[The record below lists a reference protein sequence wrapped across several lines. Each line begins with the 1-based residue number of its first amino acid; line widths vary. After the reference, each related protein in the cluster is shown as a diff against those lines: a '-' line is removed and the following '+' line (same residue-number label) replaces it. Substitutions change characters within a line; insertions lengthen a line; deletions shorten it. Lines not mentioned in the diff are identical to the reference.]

1 MECSHALHVLTS
13 MTGKNV
19 NDSSRTDIHNIL

>member
-1 MECSHALHVLTS
+1 MECSHALHVLTR
-13 MTGKNV
+13 MAGKNV